1 MLLRLFL
8 CFTIIPV
15 IELYFLIKVGSIIGG
30 FNTIIIVLGTGFFG
44 AWLARMEGMQ
54 TLIRVRENMQQGIMP
69 TEDLIDALIIF
80 AAGILLITPGLLTDC
95 SGLLLL
101 WPVTR
106 NKFKK
111 FLKQKFKKM
120 MSDGTIDITHLQ

>member
-1 MLLRLFL
+1 MLLKLFL

-15 IELYFLIKVGSIIGG
+15 IELYFLIKIGSIIGG

-69 TEDLIDALIIF
+69 AEDLIDALIIF
-80 AAGILLITPGLLTDC
+80 VAGILLITPGLLTDC

>member
-1 MLLRLFL
+1 MLLKLFM

-30 FNTIIIVLGTGFFG
+30 FNTIIIILGTGFFG

-69 TEDLIDALIIF
+69 AEDLIDALIIF
-80 AAGILLITPGLLTDC
+80 VAGILLITPGLLTDC

-111 FLKQKFKKM
+111 FLKQKFNKM